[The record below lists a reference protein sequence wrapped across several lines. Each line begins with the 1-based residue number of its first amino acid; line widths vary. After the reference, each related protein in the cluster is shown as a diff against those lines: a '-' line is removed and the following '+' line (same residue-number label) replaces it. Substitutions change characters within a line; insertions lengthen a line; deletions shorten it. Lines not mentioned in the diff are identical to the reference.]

1 METKVRK
8 VGNSLGLTLPKNVVE
23 ELHLKDGDTLSIETK
38 DGILN
43 LKPVNVEFEEWAEAY
58 RQANIDYKEVLN
70 ELAK

>member
-23 ELHLKDGDTLSIETK
+23 ELHLKEGDTLSIETK
-38 DGILN
+38 DGNLN
-43 LKPVNVEFEEWAEAY
+43 LKPINVEFEEWAEAY